1 MTRFGRIGKRLL
13 PVRQSWNTLISRQQA
28 KVTDFQ
34 LDDFLPYLLSN
45 AAETTGRAFAAH
57 YREAYG
63 MSRAQWR
70 IMAHLGRGIPLTAT
84 DICTRAHL
92 EKSKVSRAVSGL
104 EEAGYLARSQ
114 SSKDRRAELLSL
126 TEAGRR
132 VHADLAN
139 HALGF
144 QSVLTDRLGVDE
156 VNGLAKLLRALG
168 EG

>member
-1 MTRFGRIGKRLL
+1 M
-13 PVRQSWNTLISRQQA
+13 P
-28 KVTDFQ
+28 DFQ
-34 LDDFLPYLLSN
+34 LDDFLPYLLTN
-45 AAETTGRAFAAH
+45 AAEATGRAFSAH
-57 YREAYG
+57 YRDAYG

-70 IMAHLGRGIPLTAT
+70 IMAHLGRGTPLTAT

-104 EEAGYLARSQ
+104 EEAGYLARSP

-132 VHADLAN
+132 VHADLAT
-139 HALGF
+139 HARRF
-144 QSVLTDRLGVDE
+144 QAALTDRLGVEE
-156 VNGLAKLLRALG
+156 VEGLAKLLRALG